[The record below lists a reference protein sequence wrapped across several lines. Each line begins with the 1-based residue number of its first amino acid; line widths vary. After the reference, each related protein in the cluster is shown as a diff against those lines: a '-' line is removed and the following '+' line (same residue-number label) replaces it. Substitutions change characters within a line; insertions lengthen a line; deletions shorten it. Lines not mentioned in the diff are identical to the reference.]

1 MLRGSES
8 RYYITRFSI
17 KVIKGGGRRRKERV
31 INNVTVSHYTAN
43 VLLVAECELIA
54 GLAF

>member
-1 MLRGSES
+1 MLRSFES
-8 RYYITRFSI
+8 WYHITRFLI
-17 KVIKGGGRRRKERV
+17 KVVEGRARKERV